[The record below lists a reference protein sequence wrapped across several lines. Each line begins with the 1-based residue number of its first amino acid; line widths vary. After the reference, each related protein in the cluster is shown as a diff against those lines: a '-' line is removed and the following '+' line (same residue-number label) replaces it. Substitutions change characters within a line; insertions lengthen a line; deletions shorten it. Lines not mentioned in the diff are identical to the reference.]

1 MALPRIAVD
10 GRLAAEPELRFGQSG
25 KAVARLRVVASDR
38 RLNQATGEW
47 EDADTLWIDVTCF
60 DKLAENVCESVVK
73 GDLVIVTGRLRTEE
87 WQDRDSSQKRSK
99 IAMLAD
105 SVAASLQFRQIPH
118 GSAQRSGSRPE
129 GLRPGVTNPVQKAYG
144 ADPGGEE
151 PPF

>member
-10 GRLAAEPELRFGQSG
+10 GRLAQEPELRFSQAG

-38 RLNQATGEW
+38 RRDENTGEW
-47 EDADTLWIDVTCF
+47 SDSDSLWIDVTCF

-73 GDLVIVTGRLRTEE
+73 GDLILVTGRLKTEE
-87 WQDRDSSQKRSK
+87 WTDRDTSQKRSK
-99 IAMLAD
+99 IAMTAD
-105 SVAASLQFRQIPH
+105 SVGASLQFRQIPH

-129 GLRPGVTNPVQKAYG
+129 GLRGQAPVQQAYQG
-144 ADPGGEE
+144 DPQGVQ